1 MHLLP
6 TPFDQNPSL
15 GTYLLKYADREFL
28 INALVQEESAR
39 ARDAGLEDEPG
50 FRQVL
55 DALDLQNLRFLAYE
69 TAASNAAPSDPAR
82 EQCLRIDRDGVY
94 QVSQVEVYLAKMVH
108 ALQSLAGALGNPAP
122 QSIDRKTVMGLLGQE
137 ARPVLL
143 GADRLAFRKGASF
156 SLNEGEDVAVAR
168 RHLTLLNKLYG
179 QFKAASLTTRHSD
192 RHATRE
198 MGIE

>member
-1 MHLLP
+1 
-6 TPFDQNPSL
+6 
-15 GTYLLKYADREFL
+15 
-28 INALVQEESAR
+28 
-39 ARDAGLEDEPG
+39 
-50 FRQVL
+50 
-55 DALDLQNLRFLAYE
+55 
-69 TAASNAAPSDPAR
+69 
-82 EQCLRIDRDGVY
+82 
-94 QVSQVEVYLAKMVH
+94 MVH